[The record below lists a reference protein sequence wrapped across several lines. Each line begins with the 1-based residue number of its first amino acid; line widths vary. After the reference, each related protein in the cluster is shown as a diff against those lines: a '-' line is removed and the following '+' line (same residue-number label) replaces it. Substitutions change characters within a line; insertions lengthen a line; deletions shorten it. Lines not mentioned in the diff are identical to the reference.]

1 MINTVV
7 NLTFKKKSRN
17 FFRDYKIELSNI
29 CFYSKSRKKKYLFRQ
44 TFKKKISQIYF
55 KKSNKKNLKWDFD
68 RKLVLFKTKIE
79 KPKNMVN
86 IGSNT
91 YFYPETVFFFNYMK
105 SRNFFRYRYQFKLE
119 IKPSCVEIFEFSN
132 LLVHLCLESWNF
144 FPHRFGL
151 HRKRLI
157 KPVFICFH
165 ELGGN
170 CFLLNILNLNNY
182 HSFSFPISLTILA
195 FRLKPG
201 ILKMVVNGTFGLLFF
216 SLNFGFSS
224 FCPIFIKKKKMVVRK
239 MN

>member
-1 MINTVV
+1 MGKITS
-7 NLTFKKKSRN
+7 KKKSRV
-17 FFRDYKIELSNI
+17 FYREYKIELSNI
-29 CFYSKSRKKKYLFRQ
+29 CFYSMSRKKKYLFRQ
-44 TFKKKISQIYF
+44 TFKKKILQLYF

-79 KPKNMVN
+79 KSKNILN

-91 YFYPETVFFFNYMK
+91 YFYPETIFFFNYMK
-105 SRNFFRYRYQFKLE
+105 SKNFFRYNHQSKLE
-119 IKPSCVEIFEFSN
+119 IKLSCVENLEFSN
-132 LLVHLCLESWNF
+132 LLVHLYLETWNF
-144 FPHRFGL
+144 IPYRFGL
-151 HRKRLI
+151 HHKRLI
-157 KPVFICFH
+157 KPIFICFH

-224 FCPIFIKKKKMVVRK
+224 FCPIFIRNKKNDWKK
-239 MN
+239 N